1 MRRQRDRSM
10 LAVAYHKEPQLSA
23 GLRGQLLCALL
34 GGMVMSSYLAWC
46 AVYFTVTVA
55 VSERAGILKM
65 LLAVARAWRP
75 HDVVGGDVHVATA

>member
-1 MRRQRDRSM
+1 M

-34 GGMVMSSYLAWC
+34 GGMVTSSLGWPLAIRC
-46 AVYFTVTVA
+46 NFTVTVA

-65 LLAVARAWRP
+65 LLAVQRTRRL